1 MAIFRDTTDKNHS
14 DRSSGDRLRHGQKV
28 RKAIKDNIGDILSDE
43 SIVGKDRDKIIKVP
57 IRGIKE
63 YRFVHGDNTGTG
75 QGDGGQKPGDIIG
88 QSEDGKKG
96 KQQAGDRPGVDYY
109 EHDIT
114 LGELIDMMFEDLN
127 LPELK
132 QRDLRNIEVQTK
144 VRKKGLRHKGTRK
157 NLLALAT
164 QREHIRAEQGN
175 QRMLDEIRNRIEVL
189 RAAGNIDEAE
199 QLAEKLKDHEQQLLD
214 LRKKLKVKKKD
225 NWIAIRPENR
235 RYAKSKIEPKKH
247 SNAVVV
253 CIMDTSGSMDT
264 EKKYLAKSFFFFLVR
279 FVQIRYQNI
288 EIVFVAHTTNAQEVT
303 EEEFFTKG
311 ESGGTFISSGYE
323 KALEIIKE
331 RYDPSLWNAYAFHCS
346 DGDNFEED
354 NDKAVKTARELCK
367 ATSLF
372 GYGEIKPLGAGYYG
386 SSMLQLFKDSI
397 KEPNFQTVLIR
408 NKDEVY
414 PRFAEFFAKDKSEGE
429 RK

>member
-28 RKAIKDNIGDILSDE
+28 RKAIKDNIGDILSEE

-63 YRFVHGDNTGTG
+63 PRFIYGDNTGTG
-75 QGDGGQKPGDIIG
+75 QGDGGDPQPGDIIG
-88 QSEDGKKG
+88 RSQDGKG
-96 KQQAGDRPGVDYY
+96 NQQAGDQPGVDYY

-114 LGELIDMMFEDLN
+114 LGELLDMMFEDLN

-132 QRDLRNIEVQTK
+132 QRDLRNIEVQTR
-144 VRKKGLRHKGTRK
+144 VRRKGLRHKGPRNK
-157 NLLALAT
+157 LLSLPT

-175 QRMLDEIRNRIEVL
+175 KRMLDEIRKEIEAL
-189 RAAGNIDEAE
+189 RASGKKAEAE
-199 QLAEKLKDHEQQLLD
+199 QLAKKLKDYEQQLLD
-214 LRKKLKVKKKD
+214 LRKKLKVEKKD

-247 SNAVVV
+247 SNAVVI

-264 EKKYLAKSFFFFLVR
+264 EKKYLARSFFFFLVR
-279 FVQIRYQNI
+279 FVQIRYLNV
-288 EIVFVAHTTNAQEVT
+288 EIVFVAHETEAKEVT
-303 EEEFFTKG
+303 EDEFFHKW

-346 DGDNFEED
+346 DGDNFDVD
-354 NDKAVKTARELCK
+354 NDKAVKMARELCK
-367 ATSLF
+367 ATNLF
-372 GYGEIKPLGAGYYG
+372 GYGEIKPPSGYYG
-386 SSMLQLFKDSI
+386 SSMVQRFKDSI
-397 KEPNFQTVLIR
+397 KEPNFQTVVIR
-408 NKDEVY
+408 SKDEVF
-414 PRFAEFFAKDKSEGE
+414 PRFTEFFAKARSEGE
-429 RK
+429 